1 MSVIG
6 FEVTSAGGLTGTTG
20 RWSCR
25 GSRRS
30 GCLGCCRPSP
40 RAGSLDTD
48 RVVERCRAL
57 AARKAGGEHGG
68 QRLDHNRATAV
79 DVVDMG
85 VKE

>member
-6 FEVTSAGGLTGTTG
+6 FEGTSCVGGELTGTTG

-25 GSRRS
+25 GSRRL
-30 GCLGCCRPSP
+30 GRLGCCRPSP

-48 RVVERCRAL
+48 RVVETCRAL
-57 AARKAGGEHGG
+57 TARNAGGQHGG
-68 QRLDHNRATAV
+68 QRLDHNRAT
-79 DVVDMG
+79 DMG